1 MKYAFLSEDGKKE
14 LIEIINMLLREYERN
29 EEETEDCCRCYRL
42 PYRNEEFEAFVTEG
56 EKNKVIDLAIA
67 LMEELKSLANST
79 YTKEDLNQL
88 LSQVNGEPSA
98 IKSTLLMESIQTP
111 NIKAL
116 VAEAAETV
124 RVGGAYLMFVA
135 RPEIAQ
141 LLFVTLYGMID
152 KFDDEIM
159 YDSSTFLITRGILN
173 MHKCP
178 VTEDEMEKEKNA

>member
-1 MKYAFLSEDGKKE
+1 MKYAFLSDDEKKE

-29 EEETEDCCRCYRL
+29 DEEREDDCRCYRL
-42 PYRNEEFEAFVTEG
+42 PYRDEEFDVYVSEE
-56 EKNKVIDLAIA
+56 EKNKVIVLSIN
-67 LMEELKSLANST
+67 LMEELKSLANSD
-79 YTKEDLNQL
+79 YTKEGLKQL

-152 KFDDEIM
+152 KFDDEFM
-159 YDSSTFLITRGILN
+159 YDGSTFLIVRGILN
-173 MHKCP
+173 MHKYR
-178 VTEDEMEKEKNA
+178 VEED